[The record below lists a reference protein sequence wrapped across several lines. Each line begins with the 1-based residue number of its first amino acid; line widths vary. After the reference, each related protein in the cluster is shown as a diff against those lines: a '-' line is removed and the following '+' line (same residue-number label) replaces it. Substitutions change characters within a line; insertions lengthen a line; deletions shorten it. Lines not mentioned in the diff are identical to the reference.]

1 MPAAASRAPKRP
13 KQPPKGAPAI
23 IPIELSDDLLE
34 KWEVNTK
41 IKTCKCEPCSERVRK
56 WSVKCKECGRHLCSE
71 CLSSDS
77 DRGTFEKK
85 KAHDELYNG
94 CWHRFSSNM
103 NPEFAHLKRDPPK
116 RLEEEQRARE
126 SKRKAAETKAAKAAK
141 EAEAEAEEAAN
152 AENAVKRPRQ
162 PSFDSSTA
170 SPASTTKADPDDDY
184 KPSASNSTRL
194 GSKRK
199 RTTTDDPTPKSKIPK
214 YTDGETRI
222 TEPSG
227 ELQAPELDLSRL
239 DGGRTVIVGAGFIGL
254 AVAHQLAL
262 EASRLKVD
270 HQITVIEARSG
281 HCELASQ
288 HCNGFLSAAG
298 VPQEWMPLVE
308 LSTEEWL
315 KTIGEAGFDA
325 LGFSKGTLVKV
336 PGGGNQMENCPVWL
350 KGDGSLSLAHDS
362 KAMGRM

>member
-141 EAEAEAEEAAN
+141 AAEEEEAL
-152 AENAVKRPRQ
+152 KQSRQ
-162 PSFDSSTA
+162 PSFDGSTA

-184 KPSASNSTRL
+184 KPSASTSVRL

-199 RTTTDDPTPKSKIPK
+199 RTTTDDPAPVFKIPK
-214 YTDGETRI
+214 YTTGESRI
-222 TEPSG
+222 AEPSG
-227 ELQAPELDLSRL
+227 EQQALEFDLARL

-254 AVAHQLAL
+254 AVARQLAF
-262 EASRLKVD
+262 EARKMKVD

-281 HCELASQ
+281 YCGLASQ
-288 HCNGFLSAAG
+288 YCNGFLSAAG
-298 VPQEWMPLVE
+298 VPGNWMPLVE
-308 LSTEEWL
+308 LSSEEWQ
-315 KTIGEAGFDA
+315 KTIREAGFDA

-336 PGGGNQMENCPVWL
+336 PGSGNQVENCPAWL
-350 KGDGSLSLAHDS
+350 KGDGSMSLAHDT